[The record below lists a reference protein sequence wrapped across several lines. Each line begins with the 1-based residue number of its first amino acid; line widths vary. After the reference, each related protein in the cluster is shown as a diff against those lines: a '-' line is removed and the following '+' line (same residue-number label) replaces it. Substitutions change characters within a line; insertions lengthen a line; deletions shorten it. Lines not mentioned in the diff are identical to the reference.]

1 MCLIVV
7 YLRANIWLIMTIVIE
22 KDKEWLR
29 EEIECGIQGFIE
41 MNMESICSRIMEEI
55 YKQIYLSACEM
66 NMESERDSPAKL
78 VIEIDVPRPEE
89 CARAIC
95 GLEE

>member
-1 MCLIVV
+1 
-7 YLRANIWLIMTIVIE
+7 MTIVIE

-41 MNMESICSRIMEEI
+41 MNMESICNRIMNEI
-55 YKQIYLSACEM
+55 YKQVYLSACEM
-66 NMESERDSPAKL
+66 NLESEVDAPAKL
-78 VIEIDVPRPEE
+78 VIEIDIPRPEE
-89 CARAIC
+89 CARAIY